1 MPDIFVSKNTQNK
14 KQEDTPVEIPNEAG
28 SKGVEGKPG
37 HTHNPFTSFCYYPE
51 NFGFATQ
58 DSKEKVI
65 LLLRRHPIT
74 NIPWILIAAIMLVA
88 PFILTNFPLLSFLP
102 IRFQLVGILLWYL
115 LLLAYVFE
123 SFLDWY
129 FNVNIITDQRVIDV
143 DFVNL
148 IYREMTDADLEKIQ
162 DSTVILGGVTRAIFN
177 FGSLLIQTAG
187 EIPEIEFTDIPNPDE
202 ASRVLHNLR
211 DNRQRGGNP

>member
-1 MPDIFVSKNTQNK
+1 MTDIFVSKKTK
-14 KQEDTPVEIPNEAG
+14 GEKQDSSALDANVPPDSRDI
-28 SKGVEGKPG
+28 EGKPK
-37 HTHNPFTSFCYYPE
+37 HSHNPFTSFCYYPE

-58 DSKEKVI
+58 DPKEKVI

-74 NIPWILIAAIMLVA
+74 NIPWIVIAIVMFFA
-88 PFILTNFPLLSFLP
+88 PFVLTNFPLLSFLP
-102 IRFQLVGILLWYL
+102 LRFQFVGILIWYL

-129 FNVNIITDQRVIDV
+129 FNVNIITDERVIDV

-148 IYREMTDADLEKIQ
+148 IYREMTDADLGKIQ
-162 DSTVILGGVTRAIFN
+162 DSTVILGGVIRAIFN
-177 FGSLLIQTAG
+177 FGDLQIQTAG

-211 DNRQRGGNP
+211 DNVKGGGNP